1 MFSLCFSMKLFMNF
15 MYFFFLLN
23 LSNINKSEKNYLLE
37 IYIKERFNMFV
48 CFFYVLIEKLEVFI
62 WYCW

>member
-23 LSNINKSEKNYLLE
+23 LSNINKSEKNDLLE
-37 IYIKERFNMFV
+37 IYIKERFNTFV
-48 CFFYVLIEKLEVFI
+48 CFFLMF
-62 WYCW
+62 